1 MYMAQVSSF
10 ATFLSGKDRSLQ
22 EILDHLTR
30 VILLPLEVNTVVLRQ
45 LNSSNKIIMVG
56 RSGIGIADLEK
67 ISLDVDMQD
76 RWPSSDAIRNGKII
90 WINTL
95 PDWGED
101 YPQLQQL
108 FDASFLSG
116 MSYIAFPIYLA
127 RTPIASMI
135 IISRVLLQP
144 NAVIERF
151 LETIGNIF
159 SMYYYRNN
167 FSL

>member
-1 MYMAQVSSF
+1 MYMDQVSSF
-10 ATFLSGKDRSLQ
+10 ATFLSGKERSLQ

-30 VILLPLEVNTVVLRQ
+30 VVLLPLEIDTVVLRQ
-45 LNSSNKIIMVG
+45 LNSSNQVILVG
-56 RSGIGIADLEK
+56 RSGIGVKELEK
-67 ISLDVDMQD
+67 ISLNINLQD
-76 RWPSSDAIRNGKII
+76 RWPSSDAIRNRKII

-101 YPQLQQL
+101 YPELQQL
-108 FDASFLSG
+108 FDANYLSG

-144 NAVIERF
+144 TAVIERF

-159 SMYYYRNN
+159 SMYYYRNTL
-167 FSL
+167 SR